1 MSDSTWKTRAEEDM
15 GVRLTQWQTLS
26 GGDFAQSYA
35 ASVSAVD
42 SRASNLP
49 HFTIGQRIFIKTHA
63 NPPPEHF
70 TTEARGLQWLSDTN
84 TVQVPTVLGVS
95 DEIPYLALIWIEE
108 TRQAGGAEHRHTER
122 EFGRQLAALH
132 TVPLDRFGRR
142 DSRPTGSL
150 SVPNSPSFTW
160 ADFYA
165 TQRLL
170 PLARIASDR
179 QALSASTV
187 GDIERV
193 AQRLSEWVDDEISA
207 SLLHGDLWA
216 GNRLVDIN
224 QQSWVIDPACHGGH
238 REFDLAMMSLFGGYA
253 PECFDAY
260 QEASALDDGWQQR
273 VSLHQLAP
281 LIVHCIKFGA
291 SYVQPTKEAL
301 ARYV

>member
-70 TTEARGLQWLSDTN
+70 T
-84 TVQVPTVLGVS
+84 
-95 DEIPYLALIWIEE
+95 
-108 TRQAGGAEHRHTER
+108 
-122 EFGRQLAALH
+122 
-132 TVPLDRFGRR
+132 
-142 DSRPTGSL
+142 TGSL

-238 REFDLAMMSLFGGYA
+238 REFDLQAANL
-253 PECFDAY
+253 
-260 QEASALDDGWQQR
+260 L
-273 VSLHQLAP
+273 L
-281 LIVHCIKFGA
+281 
-291 SYVQPTKEAL
+291 
-301 ARYV
+301 